1 MADNNLHIKLFPKAG
16 QTYDE
21 SWGLLTLQNAQE
33 FEFGI
38 KECFDEIE
46 PFQKKYEEDKKIEA
60 NRHSKE
66 LAELDEKDKFG
77 KEFINKK
84 YEEINKKHQVGAV
97 SKEAMDNYKANLDA
111 YNKGLEERK
120 LKRNKAKETN
130 KINSD
135 KLDEQF
141 NQKKKELE
149 GKYKKVRWVRQ
160 LVGLNKPN
168 LGPDSFNESMGESN
182 VHFKIEF
189 SKFLEGGGNMYI
201 EPFFE
206 GSTPRGSTPH
216 GVYVKAIGEPEVL
229 AAQWTDTD
237 NNNIDKQKIKY
248 GSTVR
253 LHTYTQ
259 GLYGKYIN
267 VQLMDEDSGTVFDP
281 DDELKIYGAEQK
293 ARKEYNGDGTPGS
306 NDKQIKAPVL
316 VFTVEENK
324 IPSSALTGN
333 LVVQDGIL
341 DYKSD
346 KNPYVQK
353 SMFDIY
359 IDPFWQTDSGE
370 EEFTLYPKIYYTKK
384 DGTEGVVTVQSCLL
398 EIGKGETFRKLK
410 TIEVGNLPVI
420 VGSVETNIAEFHPCR
435 YDEIKV
441 TVEKEIAATNETDK
455 REIIIYSK
463 DDINNKMY
471 LQPIEMVAGF
481 KENLAEVII
490 DLKNLKTDNCR
501 FEKSN
506 PHKNR
511 VIDITP
517 FQGKK
522 SWKGDG
528 IQNDMSAGISLNGA
542 SGNAQL
548 IGAENAFGYI
558 EHDDQKLRFQV
569 AYIYQSLKSY
579 EVLKYFIPSIAKTFS
594 INIPID
600 TCHKGKVLLKFIV
613 YPDIKWTLKIAF
625 NFDRVDIPKL
635 ETSIVEKEEYVTIYL
650 PIPDVVLQYVKHSVY
665 FEQREVMKKKMTV
678 ASVDL
683 SLTAQLDQEDDDH
696 YSTEVSA
703 SGNIK
708 QKIEEQ
714 LKKLGIIGEL
724 MQTLFDGSPVEE
736 NDATQK
742 GKPLSAKEKQKARKK
757 LGKFIDGGI
766 EEYLEGDISKKSL
779 EKKRKKLEK
788 SLKKNFAIKKRPVI
802 EPEIIWPSLGMSFSW
817 SLSEGKTASAQKRY
831 ISNKTGYKLEAAVFA
846 DPIIGMGAKL
856 DFLGLIA
863 KAHPIATA
871 IILVVDVASS
881 LAGINIDL
889 YFQAEGKFAGEVS
902 GFLDTLTGDN
912 SFNRDSLNETG
923 EKVAKIEG
931 SLKFTLEGNVSMAGE
946 ANAILFKVSAE
957 GEASIKAESEF
968 KIAFSLQANEKGF
981 YLQPIFTFEGL
992 EIEASAKIKV
1002 SVKTKGGMSDEEEE
1016 EEGEEDDGLS
1026 VSGSYQVIDRVI
1038 KKLKPIELYE

>member
-1 MADNNLHIKLFPKAG
+1 MADNNLHIKVFPKTG

-38 KECFDEIE
+38 KECFDEME
-46 PFQKKYEEDKKIEA
+46 PIQKKYDEDKKIEA

-77 KEFINKK
+77 RDFINKK
-84 YEEINKKHQVGAV
+84 YEEINKKNQIGAV

-111 YNKGLEERK
+111 YNKGIEERK

-130 KINSD
+130 QTNLD
-135 KLDEQF
+135 KLDGQF
-141 NQKKKELE
+141 EEKKKEIE
-149 GKYKKVRWVRQ
+149 GKYKNVRWVRQ
-160 LVGLNKPN
+160 LVGLTKPN
-168 LGPDSFNESMGESN
+168 LGPNSFNESMGESK
-182 VHFKIEF
+182 VHFNDEF
-189 SKFLEGGGNMYI
+189 NKFLEGGGNVYI
-201 EPFFE
+201 EPFLE
-206 GSTPRGSTPH
+206 GTTPRGSTPH
-216 GVYVKAIGEPEVL
+216 GLYVKAIGEPKIL

-259 GLYGKYIN
+259 GMYGKYIN
-267 VQLMDEDSGTVFDP
+267 VQLMDQDLGTVFDP
-281 DDELKIYGAEQK
+281 DDELKVYGAEQK
-293 ARKEYNGDGTPGS
+293 ARKEYNGNGAPSS

-316 VFTVEENK
+316 VFLEEEDK
-324 IPSSALTGN
+324 IPSEALRGN
-333 LVVQDGIL
+333 LIVQDGIL
-341 DYKSD
+341 DK
-346 KNPYVQK
+346 KNDRKPYVQK

-359 IDPFWQTDSGE
+359 IDPFWQTDGGE
-370 EEFTLYPKIYYTKK
+370 EEIELYPKIYYTKK
-384 DGTEGVVTVQSCLL
+384 DGTEGVNAIEYCLL
-398 EIGKGETFRKLK
+398 EIGKGEKFRQLQ
-410 TIEVGNLPVI
+410 TITVGNSPVI
-420 VGSVETNIAEFHPCR
+420 VGTVETDIAEFHPCR

-441 TVEKEIAATNETDK
+441 TVEKEIAAMNDTDK

-463 DDINNKMY
+463 EDKNNKMY

-501 FEKSN
+501 YGKTN

-522 SWKGDG
+522 SWKGEGDKNNMSDG
-528 IQNDMSAGISLNGA
+528 VSLNGVE
-542 SGNAQL
+542 GKTQI

-558 EHDDQKLRFQV
+558 EHTDEKLRFQV
-569 AYIYQSLKSY
+569 AYIYQAAKSY
-579 EVLKYFIPSIAKTFS
+579 EVLKYFIPSKAKTFS
-594 INIPID
+594 INIPIE
-600 TCHKGKVLLKFIV
+600 TCHKGKVLLKVIV

-696 YSTEVSA
+696 YSTEVSV

-708 QKIEEQ
+708 HKIEEQ

-724 MQTLFDGSPVEE
+724 MQKLFDGSPVEE

-742 GKPLSAKEKQKARKK
+742 GKPLSAKDKQKVRKK

-766 EEYLEGDISKKSL
+766 EEYLEGDISKESL
-779 EKKRKKLEK
+779 NKKRKKLEK
-788 SLKKNFAIKKRPVI
+788 SLKKNFEIKKRPVV

-817 SLSEGKTASAQKRY
+817 SLSEGKTASAQKKY

-871 IILVVDVASS
+871 IILVIDVASS

-889 YFQAEGKFAGEVS
+889 YFQAEGKFAGEVN

-931 SLKFTLEGNVSMAGE
+931 SLKFTLEGSVSMAGE

-968 KIAFSLQANEKGF
+968 KIAFGLQANEKGF

-992 EIEASAKIKV
+992 EIEANAKIKV
-1002 SVKTKGGMSDEEEE
+1002 TVKTKGGISDEEEDD
-1016 EEGEEDDGLS
+1016 GEENDGLS